1 MQTTKTILN
10 RVINHSLTEEQK
22 QELDNQLKDLQ
33 MNEFKRLIK
42 ADHCLKGVKIA

>member
-22 QELDNQLKDLQ
+22 QDLDNLLKELQLND
-33 MNEFKRLIK
+33 FKRIIK
-42 ADHCLKGVKIA
+42 NDRSLKGVKIA